1 MNNFIILTFQNTY
14 IKYISFFLIGIAI
27 IKAIRMFAIFNA
39 SNIENTIWL
48 SEINN
53 KATTNNIEYIKLI
66 RL

>member
-39 SNIENTIWL
+39 SNIENTI
-48 SEINN
+48 
-53 KATTNNIEYIKLI
+53 
-66 RL
+66 